1 MRPLPDVCRRDF
13 FKLSAKGAGLVIGF
27 SVGSCTNQAPVRRI
41 GDAFAPSLYLRI
53 SPEGGITIRVVE
65 AEMGQGVWSSLPML
79 VAEEL
84 NVDLASVEVVQAPLV
99 PEFRDNVTWGS
110 ASVRKAWMP
119 MRRAGAMARQMLREA
134 AATKWKVPVDQ
145 CDASDGTVVHR
156 PTERTATYGELA
168 LAAADRPLPQH
179 VSLKPPDEYR
189 YIGVRSPALDA
200 EAKSTGTTVF
210 GIDVVLEGML
220 IATVAH
226 CPVFGGH
233 VKRFDEKGAL
243 RVPGVRNVVRI
254 ASGVAV
260 VADDFWSAKKGRDAL
275 ALEWEFGP
283 GRALSSESIRTR
295 YARAAVG
302 DTHEILEET
311 GEPPATDGRAAP
323 SLAATYE
330 APFQAHATMEPM
342 CCTANVRDDECEI
355 WAPTQS
361 PGRAQQVA
369 ARHLLSTPRRILER
383 LKFEATGDSLERIRV
398 NTTFLGG
405 GFGRRAEQ
413 DFVAEAV
420 QISQAVERPIK
431 LIWTREE
438 DIQHD
443 FYRPYTHH
451 RVAAGLDAAG
461 HLTSWTHR
469 IVGPDLYISTGG
481 SELPYASAYVRR
493 EYVRMERDV
502 PIGYWRSVGS
512 SHNAFVRESFIDE
525 LAAQIGE
532 DPYALRRRLLAG
544 APRLRHV
551 LDLAAEQ
558 GRWGTSPEDRR
569 GRGIAIN
576 VSHDTYVAHVVEVS
590 CEPELRV
597 HRVVCAVD
605 AGQTIN
611 PNCVRA
617 QMEGSVAFA
626 LSAAMKGSITIDEG
640 RVQQSNFHDFP
651 LLRFDEMPEI
661 DVHVVQSRESP
672 GGIGE
677 PGVPSVAPAFANAVY
692 AASGVR
698 VRKLPITQKDL
709 A

>member
-1 MRPLPDVCRRDF
+1 M
-13 FKLSAKGAGLVIGF
+13 
-27 SVGSCTNQAPVRRI
+27 
-41 GDAFAPSLYLRI
+41 
-53 SPEGGITIRVVE
+53 
-65 AEMGQGVWSSLPML
+65 
-79 VAEEL
+79 
-84 NVDLASVEVVQAPLV
+84 
-99 PEFRDNVTWGS
+99 
-110 ASVRKAWMP
+110 
-119 MRRAGAMARQMLREA
+119 
-134 AATKWKVPVDQ
+134 
-145 CDASDGTVVHR
+145 
-156 PTERTATYGELA
+156 
-168 LAAADRPLPQH
+168 
-179 VSLKPPDEYR
+179 
-189 YIGVRSPALDA
+189 
-200 EAKSTGTTVF
+200 
-210 GIDVVLEGML
+210 
-220 IATVAH
+220 
-226 CPVFGGH
+226 
-233 VKRFDEKGAL
+233 
-243 RVPGVRNVVRI
+243 
-254 ASGVAV
+254 
-260 VADDFWSAKKGRDAL
+260 
-275 ALEWEFGP
+275 
-283 GRALSSESIRTR
+283 
-295 YARAAVG
+295 
-302 DTHEILEET
+302 
-311 GEPPATDGRAAP
+311 
-323 SLAATYE
+323 
-330 APFQAHATMEPM
+330 
-342 CCTANVRDDECEI
+342 
-355 WAPTQS
+355 
-361 PGRAQQVA
+361 
-369 ARHLLSTPRRILER
+369 
-383 LKFEATGDSLERIRV
+383 
-398 NTTFLGG
+398 
-405 GFGRRAEQ
+405 
-413 DFVAEAV
+413 
-420 QISQAVERPIK
+420 
-431 LIWTREE
+431 
-438 DIQHD
+438 
-443 FYRPYTHH
+443 
-451 RVAAGLDAAG
+451 
-461 HLTSWTHR
+461 
-469 IVGPDLYISTGG
+469 
-481 SELPYASAYVRR
+481 PYASAYVRR

-590 CEPELRV
+590 CDPELRV